1 MAARKSDLTDTA
13 GARAC
18 AANGWDFAEVFK
30 YQFRLSLDAPAPCSA
45 WRGKRV
51 GQWHLHHCPD
61 LRCHELVLANGTKA
75 GVLLGVAVDTAG
87 LVVKGKTRLAG
98 ISDLDA
104 LERYIEGL
112 AGRFVVV
119 IAAFDQERVYFDPTG
134 GLTAVYSPKD
144 CVVASSVH
152 VLSRREIAPN
162 KTVTADQVL
171 ARKTQFLLGETCDR
185 ECHRIRANHY
195 IDLATLDLV
204 RHWPRDE
211 DEFTEENMSR
221 EDMISGISERLAQIM
236 GALVGGFTTAL
247 PISGGTD
254 SRILLA
260 ASRDCLDQIEH
271 FYVHDIYRVTEFDRL
286 SATRIAREL
295 GLPLQVIHHTA
306 PGFAAMDDLALAN
319 LRQKMAHRTSLSF
332 NGIDD
337 ATVRAVTHAPSA
349 DLVLR
354 GNLAEMTR
362 ANKWNRELAG
372 HVVGPKDGLMFLT
385 SKSLEELQEQWT
397 PERYD
402 RMVARYGDWINSLPE
417 PARQRVPDLAH
428 IEVFAPAAPNNVYY
442 AFEQNFYINPY
453 NDRHIL
459 HMTARFHP
467 LARMKR
473 QLVNGII
480 DGLMPELTNLP
491 YGSYYKRMFKN
502 LRAQGTNLRGEF

>member
-1 MAARKSDLTDTA
+1 MVARKSDLAETA
-13 GARAC
+13 GASAC
-18 AANGWDFAEVFK
+18 VANGWDFAEVFR
-30 YQFRLSLDAPAPCSA
+30 YQFRLSLEAPAPCAA

-51 GQWHLHHCPD
+51 GKWHLHHCPD
-61 LRCHELVLANGTKA
+61 LRAHEIVLGNGTKA
-75 GVLLGVAVDTAG
+75 GVVLGVAVDATG
-87 LVVKGKTRLAG
+87 QVLKGKTKLAG

-112 AGRFVVV
+112 AGRFIVV
-119 IAAFDQERVYFDPTG
+119 IAAFDHERVYFDPTG
-134 GLTAVYSPKD
+134 GLTAVYSPED
-144 CVVASSVH
+144 SVVASSVH
-152 VLSRREIAPN
+152 VLARRDIAPN
-162 KTVTADQVL
+162 ETVTADQVL
-171 ARKTQFLLGETCDR
+171 ARETQFILGETCDR
-185 ECHRIRANHY
+185 HCHRIRANHY
-195 IDLATLDLV
+195 LDLATLDLV
-204 RHWPRDE
+204 RHWPRAE
-211 DEFTEENMSR
+211 DAFTEDSMSR
-221 EDMISGISERLAQIM
+221 EDMIAGISERLAQII
-236 GALVGGFTTAL
+236 GALSGGFTTAL

-295 GLPLQVIHHTA
+295 GLPLQVIHHSA
-306 PGFAAMDDLALAN
+306 PGFDAMDDLALAN

-362 ANKWNRELAG
+362 ANKWSRELAG
-372 HVVGPKDGLMFLT
+372 HAVGPEDGLTFLT
-385 SKSLEELQEQWT
+385 SKSPEELRAAWT
-397 PERYD
+397 PERYE
-402 RMVARYGDWINSLPE
+402 RMLARYGAWVDTLPE
-417 PARQRVPDLAH
+417 PAHQRIPDLAH

-453 NDRHIL
+453 NDRRIL

-480 DGLMPELTNLP
+480 DGLMPELTGLP
-491 YGSYYKRMFKN
+491 YGSHYKKLFRS
-502 LRAQGTNLRGEF
+502 LRAQGINLRGEF